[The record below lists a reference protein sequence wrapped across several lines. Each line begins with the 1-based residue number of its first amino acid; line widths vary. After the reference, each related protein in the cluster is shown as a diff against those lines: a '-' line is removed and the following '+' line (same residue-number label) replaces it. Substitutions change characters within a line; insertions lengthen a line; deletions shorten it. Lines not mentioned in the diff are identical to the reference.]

1 MDLNFYLYPNIG
13 FNALQGEWL
22 MAKNIV
28 IIGAVAVGPKAGCR
42 FKRLCQDG
50 NVTLIDQDDI
60 ISYGGCGIPYYI
72 SGDVSDASELRS
84 TSFHMVR
91 DEQFFR
97 DDKGVT
103 AMTGTKALKIDRK
116 NKTVRVREKNGNEK
130 DLSYDKLVIGVGTRP
145 RELNIPG
152 TNLKNIYRV
161 GNLHDAIQIK
171 QMIST
176 GKVESA
182 VVVGAGFIGLEM
194 AEALADMWQIETS
207 VVEYCDQVMPGFV
220 GKSLSQMARKCMEE
234 KGVTFYLSECV
245 EAFEGAG
252 AVGQVKTDKRTL
264 PADLVI
270 MAVGVAPNTQLAA
283 DAGLEIGPGGFI
295 VVNDHMQTSDSDIYA
310 GGDCVQ
316 ILNLVSG
323 KPGFFPLGSMA
334 NRQGR
339 VVGTNLAGKDA
350 VFKGGVGSFVVKIF
364 DAALAG
370 AGLTVETA
378 CKNGFD
384 AVGIQVAQF
393 DRAHFYP
400 DKEII
405 YLELVVDQKTRRVLG
420 IQGYGGEKSGM
431 FARINAVASILQY
444 HPLVEDISNL
454 ELAYSPPFA
463 SAMDIVNALGN
474 AAENFLEGRYTPMH
488 FDEFARMWE
497 TETVDDC
504 FFLDCRAYADAKVFE
519 EKYPEIWKSIPHNE
533 LMQRMDEVPIDK
545 KLILVCNTG
554 VRSYEA
560 QINLR
565 AKGIENTVSVGA
577 GIAGL
582 KQCGMGF
589 GLDD

>member
-1 MDLNFYLYPNIG
+1 
-13 FNALQGEWL
+13 

-339 VVGTNLAGKDA
+339 VIGTNLGTTSTAVFAALGAGAPARRVASAHIAFNLFAGVVALAAMPLFLPVARELAGLALGSEDVPATLALFHTLFNVAGVALAWPLVGRAVSWLSTRFVTEDETLARPLHLDPTSLPVPSLALNALSQELVRMTGLTLGLVREAAGPKPIAKTRLKLRRDGLMQLGEQIRTFLARMNASALPASAPDTSPPGRFGKSEAWTGLQDALDA
-350 VFKGGVGSFVVKIF
+350 VLALDVSDLDEAGFEKRARSLDRAFQATYSDVKAELLKGVASG
-364 DAALAG
+364 DLA
-370 AGLTVETA
+370 VS
-378 CKNGFD
+378 
-384 AVGIQVAQF
+384 AVG
-393 DRAHFYP
+393 R
-400 DKEII
+400 
-405 YLELVVDQKTRRVLG
+405 
-420 IQGYGGEKSGM
+420 
-431 FARINAVASILQY
+431 
-444 HPLVEDISNL
+444 
-454 ELAYSPPFA
+454 
-463 SAMDIVNALGN
+463 SAI
-474 AAENFLEGRYTPMH
+474 R
-488 FDEFARMWE
+488 
-497 TETVDDC
+497 
-504 FFLDCRAYADAKVFE
+504 
-519 EKYPEIWKSIPHNE
+519 
-533 LMQRMDEVPIDK
+533 
-545 KLILVCNTG
+545 
-554 VRSYEA
+554 
-560 QINLR
+560 
-565 AKGIENTVSVGA
+565 
-577 GIAGL
+577 
-582 KQCGMGF
+582 
-589 GLDD
+589 